1 MSNTNEKVQALLD
14 FYAVNTAKKKPKGK
28 QISNEDFLKKYA
40 ALYLPDGVE
49 KGHKIFRILPGV
61 DGSVPFSVV
70 QVHDRKNEKG
80 GFDKFLCL
88 HENFGEECPFCQARQ
103 KLYANGDNDLAK
115 EFFPRKLFIAKVIDR
130 DNEDHGVKFWR
141 FTKTIMEQLVTIVE
155 AKEYDLS
162 NVETGIDIRINL
174 KKDGKKTVVSGIVD
188 LSPSKLSE
196 DEAQATEWL
205 ANDQV
210 WQDVYKKY
218 SYNYLKIV
226 VEGGTPVYSKEAEGG
241 KGGYIDKNAAVEADK
256 QDYAS
261 ELSIGGAAATP
272 VAEAT
277 APVVASVESASKPA
291 AEDDD
296 LPF

>member
-1 MSNTNEKVQALLD
+1 
-14 FYAVNTAKKKPKGK
+14 
-28 QISNEDFLKKYA
+28 
-40 ALYLPDGVE
+40 
-49 KGHKIFRILPGV
+49 
-61 DGSVPFSVV
+61 
-70 QVHDRKNEKG
+70 
-80 GFDKFLCL
+80 
-88 HENFGEECPFCQARQ
+88 
-103 KLYANGDNDLAK
+103 
-115 EFFPRKLFIAKVIDR
+115 
-130 DNEDHGVKFWR
+130 
-141 FTKTIMEQLVTIVE
+141 MEQLVTIVE

-174 KKDGKKTVVSGIVD
+174 KKDGKSTVVSGIVD

-277 APVVASVESASKPA
+277 APVAASVESASKPA
-291 AEDDD
+291 EDDD